1 MTYGLEYQQWLKWD
15 RIATCIQIASTM
27 IAAAGAVLL
36 IAF

>member
-1 MTYGLEYQQWLKWD
+1 MTAYDLEYQQWLKRD

-27 IAAAGAVLL
+27 IAAAYAVL